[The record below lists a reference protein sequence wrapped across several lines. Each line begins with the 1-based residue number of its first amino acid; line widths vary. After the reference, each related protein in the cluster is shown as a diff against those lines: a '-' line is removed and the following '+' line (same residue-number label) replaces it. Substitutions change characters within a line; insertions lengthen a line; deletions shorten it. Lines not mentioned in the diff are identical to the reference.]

1 MAERVADLTRT
12 TTAYDPYPHS
22 ALAVYHFLDLYCLRS
37 ALTNRTVDARPQG
50 HESQT
55 DPESP
60 QQPVRQTPVPKLQLL
75 TVRDISY
82 VNQMVWDLGVT
93 DDPKKVGFYSG
104 MIDSSFAFAQVLT
117 VYSYGAL
124 SDRIGRKPV
133 VLMGTFGVA
142 LSAAL
147 FGLSSSFTHMMA
159 ARMVA
164 GLLSGYIA
172 VLHSI
177 LGEITDDTNQA
188 AAYPIYALCYPIGS
202 FIGPLVG
209 GALANPNESIP
220 HLVPA
225 FLHGLFDKYPYML
238 PSMAACTV
246 AAMSFAFVFIFL
258 EETLPSMVRRK
269 ARKRSG
275 ASTPTSLYGARGRT
289 LERTGQYSGS
299 EQSAESSSSASPS
312 TEHSRYSSASTRV
325 GEDELPKKC
334 PSETDALLATADDE
348 DEDEQP
354 HNWTVRELLKL
365 PELRQLYRS
374 SMILSF
380 IAESY
385 VVVFVLFAYTKIQ
398 YGGLGFEPA
407 EIGFVLA
414 TAGGISFALQILVL
428 PVILRRAK
436 PTKTFEACM
445 MLWPIGF
452 AIPPILNIIARTASE
467 NGKHPI
473 GPAAS
478 AAIWVGIWG
487 AQLITKLACMGYA
500 MNMVIARQSAP
511 DQRALGTTNGLN
523 QLFMCI
529 ARMFAPAAVSTIFAL
544 SSENNWLGGHLV
556 WVIMIILSLLG
567 WKASVWK

>member
-1 MAERVADLTRT
+1 MPTSQNSD
-12 TTAYDPYPHS
+12 
-22 ALAVYHFLDLYCLRS
+22 
-37 ALTNRTVDARPQG
+37 RTVDARPQG

-75 TVRDISY
+75 TVCVSRIAEPFAYTQIFPY

-188 AAYPIYALCYPIGS
+188 AGMQLSISSRCQSLSLLSVAYPIYALCYPIGS

>member
-1 MAERVADLTRT
+1 
-12 TTAYDPYPHS
+12 
-22 ALAVYHFLDLYCLRS
+22 
-37 ALTNRTVDARPQG
+37 
-50 HESQT
+50 
-55 DPESP
+55 
-60 QQPVRQTPVPKLQLL
+60 
-75 TVRDISY
+75 
-82 VNQMVWDLGVT
+82 
-93 DDPKKVGFYSG
+93 
-104 MIDSSFAFAQVLT
+104 
-117 VYSYGAL
+117 
-124 SDRIGRKPV
+124 
-133 VLMGTFGVA
+133 
-142 LSAAL
+142 
-147 FGLSSSFTHMMA
+147 
-159 ARMVA
+159 
-164 GLLSGYIA
+164 
-172 VLHSI
+172 
-177 LGEITDDTNQA
+177 
-188 AAYPIYALCYPIGS
+188 
-202 FIGPLVG
+202 
-209 GALANPNESIP
+209 
-220 HLVPA
+220 
-225 FLHGLFDKYPYML
+225 
-238 PSMAACTV
+238 
-246 AAMSFAFVFIFL
+246 
-258 EETLPSMVRRK
+258 TLPSMVRRK

-289 LERTGQYSGS
+289 LERTGS

-500 MNMVIARQSAP
+500 
-511 DQRALGTTNGLN
+511 
-523 QLFMCI
+523 
-529 ARMFAPAAVSTIFAL
+529 
-544 SSENNWLGGHLV
+544 
-556 WVIMIILSLLG
+556 
-567 WKASVWK
+567 

>member
-1 MAERVADLTRT
+1 MYGGASGR
-12 TTAYDPYPHS
+12 
-22 ALAVYHFLDLYCLRS
+22 LDSDHDCLRPLS
-37 ALTNRTVDARPQG
+37 PLCTCFSVPTLLALMPTSQNSDRTVDARPQG

-75 TVRDISY
+75 TVCVSRIAEPFAYTQVGFHSLTSCRRGADTLSPSFSRRSFWSVILIHSHDGCADGWWVESFQPCDTMTDLVFSRPPFRLY
-82 VNQMVWDLGVT
+82 SRTPFDLGR
-93 DDPKKVGFYSG
+93 DHGRYEP
-104 MIDSSFAFAQVLT
+104 SS
-117 VYSYGAL
+117 
-124 SDRIGRKPV
+124 
-133 VLMGTFGVA
+133 
-142 LSAAL
+142 
-147 FGLSSSFTHMMA
+147 
-159 ARMVA
+159 
-164 GLLSGYIA
+164 
-172 VLHSI
+172 
-177 LGEITDDTNQA
+177 
-188 AAYPIYALCYPIGS
+188 C
-202 FIGPLVG
+202 PLVG

-380 IAESY
+380 IPPVIS
-385 VVVFVLFAYTKIQ
+385 AYSPCSKIQ

-529 ARMFAPAAVSTIFAL
+529 ARMFAPAAVSKKQGAMERDTRIYLVYEQAL
-544 SSENNWLGGHLV
+544 TSRGTRSENPAQLTREDELWGWRMTSSHVLCFGINLGRRNCEPPTV
-556 WVIMIILSLLG
+556 
-567 WKASVWK
+567 